1 MRTPTTRRLAALAL
15 AAGSTLGLVAC
26 SSSSDSSGSNGD
38 VSITVNCWPPTSD
51 PIDRKNFSDD
61 IASFE
66 KIHPN
71 IHITPKDEYPC
82 DDPKTFQAKLAGGQ
96 MENVFYVYYTDIAS
110 VVANGQAA
118 DISDYVKDVK
128 GLSDIQPSTLSVFKG
143 PGGKYYGLPRTN
155 YSMGL
160 IYNRTL
166 FTQAGLDPNKPPTT
180 WADVQADA
188 KKISAL
194 GNGVVGYADYSSGNQ
209 GGWHYTAEIYS
220 QGGSMVTADGK
231 HANFDNAQG
240 KAVLQNLQQMRWTDN
255 SMGSKQLLTQTDVL
269 PMMGSG
275 KLGMYIA
282 APDNLP
288 ILVKQYGGSYE
299 NLGIGPM
306 PGDKSTLLGGD
317 GYMFNVKDT
326 PAQIQAGIQW
336 LQYEELTPGQ
346 GQFNYQRAAS
356 EKSPVGLPE
365 PDLWNGSTADSDAQ
379 AKTKY
384 ANVPQENYS
393 AFESAM
399 KTMPGKIEP
408 PDAQQIYSVLDN
420 VMSGVLTNQNAN
432 IDSLLSDASAKV
444 DNLLANQ

>member
-1 MRTPTTRRLAALAL
+1 MRTPTPSRLGVLAL
-15 AAGSTLGLVAC
+15 AAGCVLGVAAC
-26 SSSSDSSGSNGD
+26 SSSSDNSSGSGGD

-66 KIHPN
+66 KLHPN

-96 MENVFYVYYTDIAS
+96 MENVFYVYYTDIAG
-110 VVANGQAA
+110 VVTNGQAA
-118 DISDYVKDVK
+118 DISDYVKNVQ
-128 GLSDIQPSTLSVFKG
+128 GLGDIQPSTLNVFKSD
-143 PGGKYYGLPRTN
+143 GKFYGLPRTN

-160 IYNRTL
+160 IYNRAL
-166 FTQAGLDPNKPPTT
+166 FTQAGLDPNKPPTS

-194 GNGVVGYADYSSGNQ
+194 GNGVVGYADYSANNQ

-220 QGGSMVTADGK
+220 QGGTMVTPDGK

-255 SMGSKQLLTQTDVL
+255 SMGAKQLLQQSDVL

-275 KLGMYIA
+275 KLGMYIG

-288 ILVKQYGGSYE
+288 ILVKQYGGSYQ

-306 PGDKSTLLGGD
+306 PGNNSTLLGGD

-326 PAQIQAGIQW
+326 PAQIQAGVQW

-346 GQFNYQRAAS
+346 GQFNYERAAA
-356 EKSPVGLPE
+356 EKTPVGLPE
-365 PDLWNGSTADSDAQ
+365 PDLWNGATAGSDAQ

-384 ANVPQENYS
+384 ANVPQENYA

-420 VMSGVLTNQNAN
+420 VMSAVLTNQNAN
-432 IDSLLSDASAKV
+432 IDSLLSDASTKV
-444 DNLLANQ
+444 NNLLANQ

>member
-1 MRTPTTRRLAALAL
+1 MRTPTPRRLAALAL
-15 AAGSTLGLVAC
+15 AAGGALGLVAC
-26 SSSSDSSGSNGD
+26 SSSSDSGSGGD

-96 MENVFYVYYTDIAS
+96 MENVFYVYYTDVAGVI
-110 VVANGQAA
+110 ANGQAA
-118 DISDYVKDVK
+118 DISDDVQNVK
-128 GLSDIQPSTLSVFKG
+128 GLSDIQSSTLNVFKTAD
-143 PGGKYYGLPRTN
+143 GKYYGLPKTN

-160 IYNRTL
+160 IYNRAL
-166 FTQAGLDPNKPPTT
+166 FTQAGLDPNKPPAT
-180 WADVQADA
+180 WADVAADA

-194 GNGVVGYADYSSGNQ
+194 GNGVVGYADYSANNQ
-209 GGWHYTAEIYS
+209 GGWHYTAELYS
-220 QGGSMVTADGK
+220 QGGTMVTPDGK

-255 SMGSKQLLTQTDVL
+255 SMGSKQLLQQSDVL

-275 KLGMYIA
+275 KLGMYIG

-288 ILVKQYGGSYE
+288 ILVKQYGGSYQ

-306 PGDKSTLLGGD
+306 PGNKATLLGGD

-326 PAQIQAGIQW
+326 PAQIQAGVQW
-336 LQYEELTPGQ
+336 LEYENLTPGQ
-346 GQFNYQRAAS
+346 GQFNWQRAAA
-356 EKSPVGLPE
+356 EKTPVGLPE
-365 PDLWNGSTADSDAQ
+365 PDLWNGATADADAQ
-379 AKTKY
+379 SKTKY

-420 VMSGVLTNQNAN
+420 VMSAVLTNQSAN
-432 IDSLLSDASAKV
+432 VDALLSDASTKV
-444 DNLLANQ
+444 DTLLANQ